1 MHKRKLGIRQNA
13 LMTGMKCVQDGDVI
27 KPCLFISLLC
37 SILTLTLYLLYSF
50 EM

>member
-1 MHKRKLGIRQNA
+1 MHKRKIGIKQNLLIA
-13 LMTGMKCVQDGDVI
+13 GVKCARDRDVI
-27 KPCLFISLLC
+27 KTCLFISLLY